1 MTTEQTDSQR
11 IWPVLAA
18 IISGSF
24 LTILNISSINIAIP
38 ALMSHF
44 NTELSLIQW
53 TITGFM
59 LAMGITAPL
68 AGYAGQRFSTKY
80 VFITSLVGFTIFSLL
95 CAVASTP
102 LMLIV
107 FRVFQG
113 AFTGLVGPTAM
124 TIVYQVIPRHRQ
136 AVGISLWSLAAM
148 LGPAIGPT
156 MSGWILQHLEW
167 NWLFWINVPIGALAI
182 LVSFLWIPKSEPMKG
197 RSFDVA
203 GLATVLTGSLALLIA
218 FSEATSWGWTSFKT
232 LSLLIVGAVLVLTF
246 VLRERRA
253 AAPLLSIKVFG
264 YRRYTL
270 TLIIATIITVSL
282 YSGTLLTSLFL
293 QNVEHRSPL
302 ETGLILLPA
311 SLVMALAMPVV
322 GRLYEKIGPFWL
334 ISIGVTLISAGT
346 LALGWLSVD
355 ISPLYIVCW
364 MTVRNI
370 GFALTMMPA
379 SNAGMQSIP
388 KELAGHGSSMSN
400 WIRNVAGSFSV
411 AFFTGLLAT
420 RSGAH
425 LSQMVS
431 TTGADPTNPAKQVLA
446 ETMGINDVFLIAA
459 IIGIIGL
466 PVAFFLRSRAPK
478 SKDRT
483 PLVRQGAA
491 AQSAAAKG

>member
-1 MTTEQTDSQR
+1 
-11 IWPVLAA
+11 VLTA
-18 IISGSF
+18 IIAGSF
-24 LTILNISSINIAIP
+24 LTILNISSINVAIP
-38 ALMSHF
+38 ALMEHF
-44 NTELSLIQW
+44 QTELSLIQW

-68 AGYAGQRFSTKY
+68 AGYAGERFSTKN
-80 VFITSLVGFTIFSLL
+80 VFIASLAGFTLCSLL
-95 CAVASTP
+95 CATASTP
-102 LMLIV
+102 LLLIV
-107 FRVFQG
+107 YRIFQG

-124 TIVYQVIPRHRQ
+124 TIVYQVIPRERQ
-136 AVGISLWSLAAM
+136 AIGISLWSLAAM

-167 NWLFWINVPIGALAI
+167 TWLFWINVPIGIVAIALSA
-182 LVSFLWIPKSEPMKG
+182 LWIPRGKTAAG
-197 RSFDVA
+197 RSFDAA
-203 GLATVLTGSLALLIA
+203 GLGTVLIGSLSLLVA
-218 FSEATSWGWTSFKT
+218 FSEANSWGWLSAKT
-232 LSLLIVGAVLVLTF
+232 LSLLAVGAVLIVLF
-246 VLRERRA
+246 IVRERRA
-253 AAPLLSIKVFG
+253 ASPLLNVGVFR

-270 TLIIATIITVSL
+270 TLVIATIITVSL

-302 ETGLILLPA
+302 QTGLILLPA
-311 SLVMALAMPVV
+311 SLAMALAMPVV
-322 GRLYEKIGPFWL
+322 GKLYEKFGPFWL
-334 ISIGVTLISAGT
+334 ICIGVTMISTGT

-355 ISPLYIVCW
+355 ISPVYIACW

-370 GFALTMMPA
+370 GFSLTMMPS

-425 LSQMVS
+425 LGAL
-431 TTGADPTNPAKQVLA
+431 TGGVASAADSAKQLAA

-459 IIGIIGL
+459 LVGLVGL
-466 PVAFFLRSRAPK
+466 PVAFFLRSRSPGTAGGAP
-478 SKDRT
+478 T
-483 PLVRQGAA
+483 VRAGSHARNA
-491 AQSAAAKG
+491 